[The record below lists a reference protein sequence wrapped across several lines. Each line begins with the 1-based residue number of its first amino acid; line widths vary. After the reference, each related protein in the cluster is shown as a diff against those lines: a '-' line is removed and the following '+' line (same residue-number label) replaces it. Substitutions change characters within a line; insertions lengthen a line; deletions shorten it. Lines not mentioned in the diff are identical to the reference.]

1 MQLHGAGLAGWVAT
15 LNRRAGWLRE
25 PLLHFLLLG
34 AALFLVF
41 EWRGAASVERIVITP
56 AQIDSFSAGFAR
68 VWSRPPSE
76 AELKAL
82 VDEHV
87 REEIAVRETRA
98 QGLDRDDTVIRRR
111 LRQKFDFLADEAADA
126 APPTEAQLLDWMQS
140 NADQYRREAQ
150 ASFRQVVLSSD
161 RRGVALES
169 DARRLLDRLVRAGP
183 DANVEPLGDVRMLPT
198 EVGLSPRS
206 AIVRE
211 YGEAFAAAVLAA
223 EPGTWSGPIRSGYGL
238 HLVMVRARQAGET
251 LALADVRPLV
261 ERDFLVDR
269 SKRAVEQHYA
279 RLLARYQVVVERRA
293 ERKPPEAVP
302 AKAAAL

>member
-1 MQLHGAGLAGWVAT
+1 
-15 LNRRAGWLRE
+15 LRE

-41 EWRGAASVERIVITP
+41 EWRGAPSVERIVITP
-56 AQIDSFSAGFAR
+56 AQIDSFSTGFVR
-68 VWSRPPSE
+68 RWSRPPSE

-98 QGLDRDDTVIRRR
+98 LGLDRDDTVIRRR

-126 APPTEAQLLDWMQS
+126 AAPTDAQLLEWMQ
-140 NADQYRREAQ
+140 AHAEQYRREAQ
-150 ASFRQVVLSSD
+150 ASFRQVVLSAEL
-161 RRGVALES
+161 RGAALES
-169 DARRLLDRLVRAGP
+169 DAQRLLDRLVRAGP
-183 DANVEPLGDVRMLPT
+183 DANVESLGDVRMLAT
-198 EVGLSPRS
+198 EVGLSRRS
-206 AIVRE
+206 TIVRE
-211 YGEAFAAAVLAA
+211 YGEAFAAGVFAA
-223 EPGTWSGPIRSGYGL
+223 EPGKWSGPIRSGYGL
-238 HLVMVRARQAGET
+238 HLVMVRTQDAGES

-279 RLLARYQVVVERRA
+279 RLLSRYQVVVEGRA
-293 ERKPPEAVP
+293 EGKPQDAAA
-302 AKAAAL
+302 AKAAAR